1 MARDACFKVIGGL
14 LARCACRG
22 AAVAFRAVAG
32 GAWLGHS
39 GAYDLGCHWHSAC
52 CGRLIGRLIGRVWP
66 PQIKIIKAEFI
77 KAQIIQAQII
87 QERNAMTS
95 LSLLALLGRIFD
107 PLAALL
113 DEAATSASAREA
125 ARVKLAAVKADAF
138 SAALAFEEDR
148 LATAARLV
156 AAEAGGQ
163 SWLQR
168 NWRPLT
174 MLCFLFLVMA
184 DSFGLLAFRLSAE
197 AWGLLQIG
205 LGGYV
210 VGRSVEKIAPQI
222 KSSLNSKKG

>member
-1 MARDACFKVIGGL
+1 
-14 LARCACRG
+14 
-22 AAVAFRAVAG
+22 
-32 GAWLGHS
+32 
-39 GAYDLGCHWHSAC
+39 
-52 CGRLIGRLIGRVWP
+52 
-66 PQIKIIKAEFI
+66 
-77 KAQIIQAQII
+77 
-87 QERNAMTS
+87 MTS

-156 AAEAGGQ
+156 TAEAGGQ

-197 AWGLLQIG
+197 AWGCYKLAL
-205 LGGYV
+205 V
-210 VGRSVEKIAPQI
+210 VMLSAGQWK
-222 KSSLNSKKG
+222 KSRRKSNPA